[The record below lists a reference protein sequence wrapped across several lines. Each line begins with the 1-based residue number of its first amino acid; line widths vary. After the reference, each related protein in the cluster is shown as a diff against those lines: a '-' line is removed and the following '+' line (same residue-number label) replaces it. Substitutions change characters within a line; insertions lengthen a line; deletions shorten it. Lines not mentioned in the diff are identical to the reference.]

1 MSGTTITLHITMQP
15 DAPHTHA
22 AILNLLRDGLRPSQI
37 SMKRLRDMAGR
48 YWQWYGD
55 SASDLHDL
63 NMTPVTQ
70 RESKAISKV
79 LTRLYGDDSGWIHY
93 EDYDDD

>member
-1 MSGTTITLHITMQP
+1 
-15 DAPHTHA
+15 
-22 AILNLLRDGLRPSQI
+22 
-37 SMKRLRDMAGR
+37 MAGR

-63 NMTPVTQ
+63 SMTPVTQ